1 MSRGG
6 DNIDNDDDVVDDVDD
21 DDDNDVDDDV
31 HDNDNNDVDD
41 GSNQRNLRCSICRG
55 AAGKF
60 NALKVKPLNFF
71 KALKALIVKISQFA
85 SVNR

>member
-1 MSRGG
+1 M
-6 DNIDNDDDVVDDVDD
+6 DDVDDNLND
-21 DDDNDVDDDV
+21 DDDNDVDDDDDV

-71 KALKALIVKISQFA
+71 KALKTLIVKFSSFT